1 MSEELFRSTGYAT
14 TIAGAAFRAE
24 ITFKMLRF
32 WLPDQRRV
40 RSVRTTDLQS
50 VGIETNGYTKLVL
63 KLQRDIMI
71 PTSHEEAAGLVKVLD
86 ALLAEKRAVE
96 VRRKQAAEAFQ
107 RSRTRHRARAVRGK
121 MPSGRL

>member
-14 TIAGAAFRAE
+14 TIAGAAFRVE

-40 RSVRTTDLQS
+40 RSVRTSNLQS
-50 VGIETNGYTKLVL
+50 VGIEPNGYTKLVL
-63 KLQRDIMI
+63 KLQGDITI
-71 PTSHEEAAGLVKVLD
+71 PTSHEEAARLVKVLN

-96 VRRKQAAEAFQ
+96 VRRKQAAEAFS
-107 RSRTRHRARAVRGK
+107 RSPIGRRVRG
-121 MPSGRL
+121 RV